1 MKAETL
7 GYEQGRGSAFSVVKS
22 SKTEPLRDCVR
33 DALRSYFQKM
43 GGHEVHGLYQLII
56 AEVEEPLLRAVMEY
70 SRGNQ
75 TRAAGVLGIS
85 RSTLRKK
92 LSLYKLD

>member
-1 MKAETL
+1 MKADTL
-7 GYEQGRGSAFSVVKS
+7 GHEQGRGRAFSVVKS
-22 SKTEPLRDCVR
+22 SKSEPLRDCVR

-70 SRGNQ
+70 TRGNQ
-75 TRAAGVLGIS
+75 TRAAGVLGMS

-92 LSLYKLD
+92 LALYKLD